1 MEQTMYDNLLQLPLF
16 QGLSK
21 GDLTTIIEK
30 VKLHF
35 LTYKKGQK
43 IATQGESCQQLT
55 FLLGGEITISTTDE
69 EHGYILS
76 ENIHAP
82 YIIEPYSLFGMHPNF
97 SATYYTKSEAQILT
111 IDKSYILG
119 ELDNYQIF
127 KLNYLNL
134 LSNRCQIL
142 QQKIWDGHTN
152 GIVEKKFFNFLQLRC
167 QKPYGEKT
175 LKITMEDLASLID
188 ETRIN
193 VSRLLNE
200 WQKQEL
206 LQLKRKEIYIPALEN
221 IAEQI
226 KNNHQD

>member
-1 MEQTMYDNLLQLPLF
+1 
-16 QGLSK
+16 
-21 GDLTTIIEK
+21 
-30 VKLHF
+30 
-35 LTYKKGQK
+35 
-43 IATQGESCQQLT
+43 
-55 FLLGGEITISTTDE
+55 
-69 EHGYILS
+69 
-76 ENIHAP
+76 
-82 YIIEPYSLFGMHPNF
+82 MHPNF

-226 KNNHQD
+226 KNNHQE